1 MGALDGRVAIITGA
15 GRGLGREHALLFARE
30 GARVVVNDLGVAADG
45 SGSDLAPAQQV
56 VEEIRAMGGE
66 AFASTDD
73 VADWDGARRLIR
85 SAVDA
90 FGELHILVNN
100 AGILRDR
107 TLPNMSAE
115 EWDAVIRVNLRGT
128 FCMTRFA
135 AEYWRDQAKAG
146 KELRP
151 AVVSTTSWTGL
162 IGNFGQS
169 NYAAAKGGI
178 AAFTT
183 VAQMELDRFGVR
195 CNAIAPTGRTRLTAD
210 TGNAADAK
218 KIPDDPDT
226 FDVWHPGNVAPLAAY
241 LCQADCPIKGRVF
254 FINGG
259 DIYPMQPWTFLEPIR
274 KSHRWTIAELEE
286 SLPAALGPLPAPPRI
301 A

>member
-30 GARVVVNDLGVAADG
+30 GARVVVNDLGVAPDG
-45 SGSDLAPAQQV
+45 SGSDLGPAQEV
-56 VEEIRAMGGE
+56 VEEIRAFGGE
-66 AFASTDD
+66 AVANIDD
-73 VADWDGARRLIR
+73 VADWNGAQNVLQT
-85 SAVDA
+85 ALDT
-90 FGELHILVNN
+90 FGELHVLVNN

-115 EWDAVIRVNLRGT
+115 EWDAVIHVNLRGT

-135 AEYWRDQAKAG
+135 SAYWKDRAKDG
-146 KELRP
+146 GQLRP
-151 AVVSTTSWTGL
+151 AVISTTSWTGL
-162 IGNFGQS
+162 VGNFGQV

-183 VAQMELDRFGVR
+183 VAQLELERFGVR

-218 KIPDDPDT
+218 RIPDDPNA

-241 LCQADCPIKGRVF
+241 LAEADCPVKGRVF

-274 KSHRWTIAELEE
+274 KASRWTISELEE
-286 SLPAALGPLPAPPRI
+286 RLPGALGPLPAPPRI
-301 A
+301 G